1 MKPKKR
7 HIWNIIATII
17 AMEELWMGL
26 HLAVL
31 LICQQ
36 KEVKFGIH
44 RKLQKERA
52 LGLFLST
59 GLNIKDMVSQGLSV
73 SGFEN
78 QCSENDTTKSMN
90 GL

>member
-17 AMEELWMGL
+17 AMEELWMEL

-78 QCSENDTTKSMN
+78 QCSENENNNTTK
-90 GL
+90 